1 MNVTIRNAEKK
12 DAGIILAMITE
23 LAIYE
28 KARHEVVTDQ
38 QGIEDSLFALD
49 SKTEALIG
57 EADGVP
63 VGYAVFFTSYSTWLG
78 RNGIYLEDLY
88 VTPDR
93 RGKGIGKT
101 LLRHIA
107 WLAAERNCGRL
118 EWCVL
123 DWNQPAID
131 FYRSIGAT
139 PQNEWI
145 RYRLENE
152 TLHAFAGK
160 KK

>member
-12 DAGIILAMITE
+12 DAEIILAMITE

-38 QGIEDSLFALD
+38 QGIEDRLFAPD
-49 SKTEALIG
+49 SKTEALIC

-88 VTPDR
+88 VTPDC
-93 RGKGIGKT
+93 RGKGMGKT

-107 WLAAERNCGRL
+107 RLAAERNCGRL
-118 EWCVL
+118 EWSVL

-131 FYRSIGAT
+131 FYRSIGAA
-139 PQNEWI
+139 PQHEWI

-152 TLHAFAGK
+152 TLRAFAGEK
-160 KK
+160 N